1 MEPKDPRKLGLSPAG
16 KIRSR
21 VRNLAIILGIGGML
35 VVAAVFS
42 VLQSEETM
50 GSSYP
55 VSDDQDQDDIPNWED
70 YDDDNDGIPDSV
82 ECGYIMIDPFVN
94 GGFEDP
100 DYINGYSYLNHD
112 DVPGWTTTATDERI
126 EFWSYTGN
134 SFFTVHPSEGDQ
146 FAELNATQV
155 STLYQ
160 EMSFNGAGGTLSWSL
175 KHRGRS
181 GVDVANVKIGPTLNT
196 AVTQVTM
203 SDGNTAWGSYSG
215 TYTVAPGVEKLTFA
229 FESVSSVGGN
239 SYGNFIDD
247 IVITLTQDCMD
258 TDGDGLINSLDLD
271 SDGDGIADI
280 LEAGGVDSDGDGQ
293 VDYPTPGDPM
303 SMIDTD
309 GDGLADA
316 VDDVDSGSGGSE
328 VTSGTPWGLP
338 NTDGMGK
345 PDYLDID
352 ADDDGIVDNTEAQST
367 SGYIAPAGADTDG
380 DGIDDA
386 YDSDCQP
393 CGVVT
398 GVSIVPVN
406 TGNDPKADYM
416 DSDSDGD
423 GLPDSIEGHDTNGD
437 GIVDGNDSPS
447 ANTGTSD
454 GLTDSDGDG
463 LLDGYDNDSDPANFD
478 ATNGS
483 LSANSHPDF
492 QGITSERDWRE
503 KSTLP
508 VEWLSFEAT
517 QQGVNAR
524 LDWSTATESN
534 SDYFQIERSADGRIF
549 EVLGEVRA
557 AGISMSQSDYSFTD
571 AGILVGEGTT
581 LLYRLKQVDIDG
593 RFNYS
598 KVVELEIGESSSY
611 LTLSAFPNPVHDVL
625 NLRIEY
631 QGSAFVKIVNATGQ
645 AVFESELDPM
655 NTLREFKIPVG
666 DWSPGI
672 YSISATGSNGQKS
685 QQIVVN

>member
-1 MEPKDPRKLGLSPAG
+1 
-16 KIRSR
+16 
-21 VRNLAIILGIGGML
+21 
-35 VVAAVFS
+35 
-42 VLQSEETM
+42 M
-50 GSSYP
+50 GSSFP
-55 VSDDQDQDDIPNWED
+55 VSDDQDQDNIPNWED
-70 YDDDNDGIPDSV
+70 FDDDNDGIPDSV
-82 ECGYIMIDPFVN
+82 ECGYIMVDPFVN

-100 DYINGYSYLNHD
+100 DYINGYSYLLQEN
-112 DVPGWTTTATDERI
+112 VPGWTTTASDEKI

-160 EMSFNGAGGTLSWSL
+160 EMSYNGAGGTLSWSL

-181 GVDVANVKIGPTLNT
+181 GVDVANVNIGPTLNT
-196 AVTQVTM
+196 AVTQETM

-215 TYTVAPGVEKLTFA
+215 IYTVSPGVEKLTFA

-247 IVITLTQDCMD
+247 IVITLAQDCID
-258 TDGDGLINSLDLD
+258 TDGDGIINSLDLD
-271 SDGDGIADI
+271 SDGDGISDI
-280 LEAGGVDSDGDGQ
+280 LEAGGVDADGDGQ

-303 SMIDTD
+303 SMTDAD
-309 GDGLADA
+309 GDGVDDS
-316 VDDVDSGSGGSE
+316 VDDVDSGSGGDE
-328 VTSGTPWGLP
+328 VTSGTPWSLP

-367 SGYIAPAGADTDG
+367 SGYIAPSGTDTEG

-386 YDSDCQP
+386 YDADCQP

-398 GVSIVPVN
+398 GVNIVPVN

-423 GLPDSIEGHDTNGD
+423 GLPDSLEGHDTNGD

-454 GLTDSDGDG
+454 GLTDTDGDG
-463 LLDGYDNDSDPANFD
+463 LLDGFDNDSDPANYD

-483 LSANSHPDF
+483 MTANSHPDF
-492 QGITSERDWRE
+492 QGITSELDWWE

-508 VEWLSFEAT
+508 VEWLTFEVT
-517 QQGVNAR
+517 QQGVNAE
-524 LDWSTATESN
+524 LTWSTATESN
-534 SDYFQIERSADGRIF
+534 SDYFQIERSIDRRLF
-549 EVLGEVRA
+549 EETGQVKA
-557 AGISMSQSDYSFTD
+557 AGISQRKSEYNYTD
-571 AGILVGEGTT
+571 IGIPVTEGTT
-581 LLYRLKQVDIDG
+581 IQYRLKQVDMDG
-593 RFNYS
+593 RFDYS
-598 KVVELEIGESSSY
+598 KIVELEIGEVSSI
-611 LTLSAFPNPVHDVL
+611 LNLSAFPNPVREVL
-625 NLRIEY
+625 TLQVGY
-631 QGSAFVKIVNATGQ
+631 QGPTSVKILSTTGKI
-645 AVFESELDPM
+645 VFSSEFDPGI
-655 NTLREFKIPVG
+655 TFEEIQIPVT
-666 DWSPGI
+666 DWAAGV
-672 YSISATGSNGQKS
+672 YSISVTGTKTQKS